1 MKQRSV
7 DSTTPTIFN
16 FQFLAWF
23 CVVVYILV
31 HQGMRHWWLWQ
42 RELLKM
48 FKKLEFFVNS
58 IDIIFSNE
66 YESHSQQN
74 VRTDKKIWKFTWN
87 QWHKQIS
94 CDPLISRNICER
106 NKKRLCG
113 FFSFLEL
120 LRQKL
125 DRTKSIK
132 MLSLSSK
139 FLALLFHHQPRYF
152 ICKNCRHFGIH
163 LPTQN
168 VDCNTKI
175 SPFFVGKEW

>member
-1 MKQRSV
+1 M
-7 DSTTPTIFN
+7 
-16 FQFLAWF
+16 
-23 CVVVYILV
+23 
-31 HQGMRHWWLWQ
+31 
-42 RELLKM
+42 
-48 FKKLEFFVNS
+48 NS
-58 IDIIFSNE
+58 IVIIFSNE

-74 VRTDKKIWKFTWN
+74 VKTTDKKIFAFIWN
-87 QWHKQIS
+87 
-94 CDPLISRNICER
+94 LCEINDINNYR
-106 NKKRLCG
+106 VIHWFHEIFAREIKKRLCG

-120 LRQKL
+120 PRQKL

-139 FLALLFHHQPRYF
+139 FLALLFYHQPRYF